1 MTKELKEK
9 ILSRM
14 YNWKMR
20 SAYSLAINSEEEIS
34 QNLLTLLKGMS
45 DQFGNCGWQDG
56 TVFDELRDTNNIIAD
71 LLGYVWDDGLD
82 KWVEKD

>member
-20 SAYSLAINSEEEIS
+20 SAYELAINSKEEIS
-34 QNLLTLLKGMS
+34 QNLITLLKTMS
-45 DQFGNCGWQDG
+45 DRFSNCGWQEG
-56 TVFDELRDTNNIIAD
+56 TIFNELRDTNNIIAD
-71 LLGYVWDDGLD
+71 LLGYVWNDDLD
-82 KWVEKD
+82 KWIEKD